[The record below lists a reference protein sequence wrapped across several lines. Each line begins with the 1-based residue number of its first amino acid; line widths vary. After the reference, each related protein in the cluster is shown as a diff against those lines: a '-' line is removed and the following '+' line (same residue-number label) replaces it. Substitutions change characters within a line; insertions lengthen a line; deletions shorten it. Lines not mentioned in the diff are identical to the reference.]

1 MKRNQ
6 EMKKTMYAPEH
17 FTKPIIF
24 LEYFMHD
31 QLSNYFDTILSSYQC
46 RLRKGY
52 STQYPL

>member
-1 MKRNQ
+1 MKKNQ
-6 EMKKTMYAPEH
+6 EMKKTMYASEH

-31 QLSNYFDTILSSYQC
+31 QLSNYFNTILSSYQC
-46 RLRKGY
+46 GLQKGY